1 MTIDSSARARSHV
14 PRLFVLGSNVLS
26 DIVGF
31 IGDLL
36 IDIDVTAFRR
46 KPRREL

>member
-1 MTIDSSARARSHV
+1 MCLRVTRAV
-14 PRLFVLGSNVLS
+14 PVFVLGSNVSS